1 MSIKNEIKYKNS
13 KTKSRPDYIPK
24 SPLTDTPTV
33 TESKLEWIREILA
46 KEPHIKS
53 GELNKRT
60 GLRATAKYYNGL
72 RNDTKR

>member
-1 MSIKNEIKYKNS
+1 MSIKNEIKYRNS

-33 TESKLEWIREILA
+33 TESKLEWIREILT
-46 KEPHIKS
+46 KEPHIKA

-60 GLRATAKYYNGL
+60 GLRATAKYYNQL
-72 RNDTKR
+72 RK